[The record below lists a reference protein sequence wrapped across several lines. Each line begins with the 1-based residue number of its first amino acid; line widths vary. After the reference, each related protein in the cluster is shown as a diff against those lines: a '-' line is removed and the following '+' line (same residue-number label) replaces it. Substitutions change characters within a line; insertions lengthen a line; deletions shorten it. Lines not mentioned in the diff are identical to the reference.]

1 MRFEVVIEGAEGLQR
16 QVWEGE
22 DQQAVTARAL
32 LSGQKLKSVRPLD
45 ASVTTTRSPRR
56 GQRVPWLKLEETA
69 ALLAELGMMLRA
81 GLPLLEAL
89 QVMHAGSPHWMGL
102 WRNGVRQGA
111 GLSDLLQR
119 HPPTREDLS
128 DIWPL
133 LRKGEQIGR
142 LHQALTQAASMLERR
157 ARLRQEWTNALIY
170 PLILLGASLAAVMLI
185 LRYVL
190 PSFASMMGRL
200 EGSLPWHTRA
210 LFALSDWVVH
220 NDLAAALGLGALALL
235 LLWAIRKGLGR
246 RLLALPGPWQKG
258 LTQVALSQVLSGL
271 GDLLAGGVS
280 LLAALELSL
289 EPFRRLGRQKQ
300 VADVL
305 GRVRRGEPLSEA
317 FGAQEGVFAP
327 TVLGLIRAAEGSATL
342 AESLQELGA
351 RQAAQVQ
358 LRLRRLLSLA
368 EPLMIVVVSLF
379 VGMVV
384 FSIVPVILGLS
395 DIQ

>member
-1 MRFEVVIEGAEGLQR
+1 MRFEVELEGPEGLQK

-22 DQQAVTARAL
+22 DQKAVMARAL
-32 LSGQKLKSVRPLD
+32 LSGRKLKALRPLD
-45 ASVTTTRSPRR
+45 EGRATPVSPRR
-56 GQRVPWLKLEETA
+56 RGRVPWLNLQETA

-89 QVMHAGSPHWMGL
+89 QIMQAGFPHWMGL
-102 WRNGVRQGA
+102 WRDGVRQGV
-111 GLSDLLQR
+111 GLSELLQR

-128 DIWPL
+128 GIWPL

-142 LHQALTQAASMLERR
+142 LHQSLTQAASMLERR

-170 PLILLGASLAAVMLI
+170 PLILLGASLAAVLLI

-200 EGSLPWHTRA
+200 EASLPWHTRA

-220 NDLAAALGLGALALL
+220 NDLTAAAGLGVLALL
-235 LLWAIRKGLGR
+235 LAWAVRQGLGR

-271 GDLLAGGVS
+271 GDLLAGGVP
-280 LLAALELSL
+280 LLSALELAL
-289 EPFRRLGRQKQ
+289 EPFRRLGRRKM
-300 VADVL
+300 VGDVL
-305 GRVRRGEPLSEA
+305 ARVRRGEALSEA
-317 FGAQEGVFAP
+317 FQAQEGIFAP

-342 AESLQELGA
+342 AGSLQELGE
-351 RQAAQVQ
+351 RQATQVQ

-384 FSIVPVILGLS
+384 FSIVPVILSLS
-395 DIQ
+395 DVH